1 MQHPFFRLVDWN
13 LVKRRKATPPWVP
26 SLVNHFNKKLTN
38 ILIVNNEIQEVDSP
52 IKRFD
57 SRASIYFEKINNEES
72 EFSLY
77 LMKQEVLRDVD
88 AVNESFVSKGTFKT
102 TKRHRSSTVDKT
114 YIPDFEIAMEP
125 KEEAQFR
132 NYLKSMLQK

>member
-1 MQHPFFRLVDWN
+1 MKHPFFKSVNWDV
-13 LVKRRKATPPWVP
+13 VKKRKATPPWIP

-38 ILIVNNEIQEVDSP
+38 IQIINNEIQECDSP
-52 IKRFD
+52 VKRFD

-77 LMKQEVLRDVD
+77 LMKQEAMRDVD
-88 AVNESFVSKGTFKT
+88 AVNESFVSKGTFKIN
-102 TKRHRSSTVDKT
+102 KRLRSSTVDKT
-114 YIPDFEIAMEP
+114 YIPDFEMAMEP
-125 KEEAQFR
+125 IEEIQFR